1 MFLPKIVDF
10 DRLSRIVPLLDGDME
25 PDDEFKARVQQ
36 AIQDSVEEIEA
47 RAVRL
52 KTLVL
57 SSLPPATL
65 TDSAPCSPF
74 DIPRELQ
81 LAKNVYTR
89 NPQTTEVNL
98 YLDEETTDDSLEYYA
113 LYGLEILTARF
124 DYDDCDVPSLNASAQ
139 AMVLELLKL
148 LGLDPDTTTTADLYH
163 LDPRLVCLSCP
174 RTEDIYD
181 GRRMRGRR
189 VRPWRSHVT
198 FSSTHL
204 PCTPH

>member
-1 MFLPKIVDF
+1 MFLPKTVDF
-10 DRLSRIVPLLDGDME
+10 DRLSRIVPLLKDDLE
-25 PDDEFKARVQQ
+25 PNDDFKARVQQ

-74 DIPRELQ
+74 DIPRELH

-89 NPQTTEVNL
+89 NPQTTQVSL

-139 AMVLELLKL
+139 AIVLRMLKL
-148 LGLDPDTTTTADLYH
+148 LGLDPETTTTADLCH
-163 LDPRLVCLSCP
+163 LDPQFFCHSLSCP
-174 RTEDIYD
+174 RKP
-181 GRRMRGRR
+181 RS
-189 VRPWRSHVT
+189 WRSHVR
-198 FSSTHL
+198 FPSTYFPH
-204 PCTPH
+204 TPH